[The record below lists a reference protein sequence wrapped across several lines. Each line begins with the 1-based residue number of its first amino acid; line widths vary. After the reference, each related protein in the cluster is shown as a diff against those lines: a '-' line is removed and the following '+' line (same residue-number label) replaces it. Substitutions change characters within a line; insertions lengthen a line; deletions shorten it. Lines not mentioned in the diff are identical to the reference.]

1 MKVLRTPDAAFKDL
15 PEWPFAPRYTTITD
29 DDGTPLRIHHV
40 ESGPADGAPVLLMHG
55 NPSWSYLHRHMIGP
69 LAATGRRVIAVD
81 LVGCGRSDKP
91 AERSDYTQARHV
103 DWLSKWLLAMDLQH
117 TSLYCQDWG
126 GTLGLHLVAR
136 YPERFDR
143 VMVSNSGL
151 PQGEGANWFL
161 ALWTTCMRYAWSFPW
176 FLFKKGFAKPISKA
190 TFAAYRAPFPTRAL
204 QAGILKFPLLI
215 AVQKDNPGAAEN
227 RQAWAALA
235 GFDKPF
241 VTVFGGLDPVAKKI
255 DRRMQRH
262 IPGARGQ
269 AHHVVPDAA
278 HFIQEDATAE
288 LLERLVAFLD
298 QPTNTAPATSATPP
312 AP

>member
-1 MKVLRTPDAAFKDL
+1 MKVLRTPDAAFANL
-15 PEWPFAPRYTTITD
+15 PDWPFAPHYTSIID
-29 DDGTPLRIHHV
+29 QDGTPLRIHHV
-40 ESGPADGAPVLLMHG
+40 ESGPADGEPVLLMHG
-55 NPSWSYLHRHMIGP
+55 NPSWSYLHRHMIEP

-91 AERSDYTQARHV
+91 SLRSDYTQARHV
-103 DWLSKWLLAMDLQH
+103 DWLSQWLLAMDLQH

-161 ALWTTCMRYAWSFPW
+161 ALWTTCMRCAWSFPW
-176 FLFKKGFAKPISKA
+176 FLFKKGFAKPISTA
-190 TFAAYRAPFPTRAL
+190 TFQAYRAPFPERAL
-204 QAGILKFPLLI
+204 QAGILQFPLLI
-215 AVQKDNPGAAEN
+215 AVQKDNPGAVEN

-241 VTVFGGLDPVAKKI
+241 VTVFGGLDPVAKKS

-262 IPGARGQ
+262 IPGAVGQ
-269 AHHVVPDAA
+269 AHHVVPDAG
-278 HFIQEDATAE
+278 HFIQEDATAVVT
-288 LLERLVAFLD
+288 ERLIAFLN
-298 QPTNTAPATSATPP
+298 QGRAPQPP